1 MIDMLSGTADGNVV
15 RYTDDGHTARIF
27 SIHTSDIARC
37 PKRSF
42 AAEHY
47 DDDGTCRCDEER
59 EERTALPVACSTQD
73 LRDGRILGR
82 ATTAVGALR
91 HASRLHLLNPRRE
104 YVTVKLVDVPDFISA
119 TDQAERYWQI
129 GVHLKEHN

>member
-1 MIDMLSGTADGNVV
+1 MIDMLSGTAGGNVV
-15 RYTDDGHTARIF
+15 HYTDDGATARIF
-27 SIHTSDIARC
+27 TIRMGDVVRC

-47 DDDGTCRCDEER
+47 NTDGTCRCDEER
-59 EERTALPVACSTQD
+59 ETRTAHPVARSTQD
-73 LRDGRILGR
+73 LRDGRILGH

-119 TDQAERYWQI
+119 TDKAERYWQI
-129 GVHLKEHN
+129 GVHLKERN